1 MKYIFLV
8 LLISSALFGGVLKSK
23 IVTINE
29 DETKATITID
39 KIDIGVSGFIVHTI
53 KGSRTIILKNA
64 VVISYDKDS
73 KIADLELSEY
83 NALRNSALPSGR
95 WHVKVGDEAV
105 LAFGYTRGLLI
116 APSEEIY
123 YRITRHSQ
131 VQWIHPDI
139 FATILSFNGHPTPL
153 REDFTKISI
162 ASSVGLVYIF
172 LDKKLYTVDA
182 KSFKIL
188 TIIEADLLQDESN
201 LPFYTRIPEIDANW
215 FGAGS
220 SKLDNY
226 EAHYYELLA
235 QANPKNKNLYKIVK
249 AMDKQA
255 RIDEDSDKEE
265 FEDLDGDRFED
276 ALEKFIL
283 QKDEK

>member
-23 IVTINE
+23 IVTVNE
-29 DETKATITID
+29 DETKATIRIN
-39 KIDIGVSGFIVHTI
+39 KIDVGVSGFIVHTI
-53 KGSRTIILKNA
+53 KGTRTIILKNA

-83 NALRNSALPSGR
+83 NALRNSALPSGK
-95 WHVKVGDEAV
+95 WHVEVGDEAV

-123 YRITRHSQ
+123 YRITRHTQ

-188 TIIEADLLQDESN
+188 TVIDADLLQDESN

-220 SKLDNY
+220 SELDNY

-235 QANPKNKNLYKIVK
+235 GANPKNKNLYKIVK
-249 AMDKQA
+249 AIDKQA

-276 ALEKFIL
+276 ALEKFTL